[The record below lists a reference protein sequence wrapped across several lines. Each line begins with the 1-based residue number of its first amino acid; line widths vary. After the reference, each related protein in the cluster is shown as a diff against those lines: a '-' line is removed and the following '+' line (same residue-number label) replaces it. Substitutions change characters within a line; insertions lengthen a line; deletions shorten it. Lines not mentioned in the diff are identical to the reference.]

1 MKKPTSNPTPP
12 KKSLTFSEEMQAQ
25 MEKSMHQINK
35 LTLESNKKIREFRSR
50 SHLMTTDIQDLATIM
65 STKLTLL
72 EEKYKVIYA
81 LIEDIYQ
88 KLETF
93 NTLQA
98 R

>member
-1 MKKPTSNPTPP
+1 
-12 KKSLTFSEEMQAQ
+12 
-25 MEKSMHQINK
+25 MHQINK